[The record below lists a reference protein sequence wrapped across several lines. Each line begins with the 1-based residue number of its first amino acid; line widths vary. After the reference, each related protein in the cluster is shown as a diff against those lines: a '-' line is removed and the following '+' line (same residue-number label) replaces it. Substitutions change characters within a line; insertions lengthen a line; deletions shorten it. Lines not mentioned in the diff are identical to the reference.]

1 MKSFDVIL
9 DICELVRQQSK
20 LPADV
25 IKFELIFP
33 FK

>member
-1 MKSFDVIL
+1 MKSFDEIL
-9 DICELVRQQSK
+9 DICESVKQQSK

-25 IKFELIFP
+25 IKFEFIFP